1 MGQITVSLGDFNKTS
16 TGSTVYGPT
25 LTFNIPANS
34 GITGCT
40 ATFVTHV
47 NSGSFQDKAF
57 TINGQRASD
66 SWISSNGAI
75 NVATL
80 VTGSNTFRV
89 SMKAQAGKTATWSIS
104 NIQLT
109 ITYND
114 PQGGGSSLGLGTVST
129 SASSVNA
136 GSSIVINVSA
146 CDSIYTR
153 AVVLRNASKT
163 ILQVIEYNIGT
174 SARSFTFNVPMEWC
188 ASLAPNSTSATL
200 YASVEV
206 YQSGTHLTSVQKSFA
221 MTVPPTVVPTMTS
234 FTATRVANVPAQIT
248 SYVQGKSGVNLA
260 INGAAGA
267 NGSTIS
273 SYKIVGNGSTF
284 ATSTASIA
292 TLNVSGNI
300 TFTATVTDSRGRTA
314 TKTVSINVLAYAK
327 PALSAPVSFR
337 CTSAG
342 AADSAGTYIKLQTGI
357 QFSTLNDENPGTLYR
372 RIYAKG
378 STPPS
383 WTTWNGEAKILSGY
397 DITTSYVVE
406 IRAADLMEEVVWST
420 IISTAKAAINF
431 YPSETGGARFGGY
444 SEEENC
450 LDVAWDKLKHK
461 GVDVLTWAE
470 LYPVGCIYMSIYS
483 TSPATLFGGTWSAL
497 PTGRFL
503 RVGTGG
509 TTGGSDTHAHTTT
522 AVALTQA
529 QLPAIPRI
537 PYGVVPYIYSGTLSG
552 YSSTVGFGAYN
563 PASTGTVN
571 HNIAGDLGSGEAHG
585 HGDTGSASN
594 VPAYY
599 EVYAWRRTA

>member
-66 SWISSNGAI
+66 AWISSNGAI

-104 NIQLT
+104 NIQLH

-114 PQGGGSSLGLGTVST
+114 PQGGGSGLGLGTVST

-153 AVVLRNASKT
+153 AVILLNASKT
-163 ILQVIEYNIGT
+163 MLQVIEYNIGT

-206 YQSGTHLTSVQKSFA
+206 YQSGTYLTSVQKSFA

-342 AADSAGTYIKLQTGI
+342 AADSAGTYIKLQTGS
-357 QFSTLNDENPGTLYR
+357 QFSTLNNENPGTLYY

-378 STPPS
+378 STAPS
-383 WTTWNGEAKILSGY
+383 WTTWDGASTILSGY
-397 DITTSYVVE
+397 SITTSYITE

-420 IISTAKAAINF
+420 ISPTAKAAINF

-461 GVDVLTWAE
+461 GVNVLTWAE
-470 LYPVGCIYMSIYS
+470 LYPVGCIYMSIVS
-483 TSPATLFGGTWSAL
+483 TSPAALFGGTWAAIPSGRVIR
-497 PTGRFL
+497 TGS
-503 RVGTGG
+503 GG
-509 TTGGSDTHAHTTT
+509 TEGGSDTHAHGLS
-522 AVALTQA
+522 AGYANVAT
-529 QLPAIPRI
+529 PV
-537 PYGVVPYIYSGTLSG
+537 GVGHVHIRAKSVSGWESNKAGPLQSAGINASGALSE
-552 YSSTVGFGAYN
+552 A
-563 PASTGTVN
+563 AM
-571 HNIAGDLGSGEAHG
+571 LGGNTDSG
-585 HGDTGSASN
+585 SN
-594 VPAYY
+594 VPLSYH
-599 EVYAWRRTA
+599 VYAWRRTA